1 MHRLHSVHLQFQLLF
16 LGYIL
21 LNKSSS
27 ASTANSGSAATA
39 HQTAQVEID
48 ANGQFSSSSSPESS
62 TVSLDSRHSY
72 QHLGVDYSWPTHHH
86 DSEYF
91 PEHRKEAYLNY
102 VNGCN
107 QQIHASID
115 IHDNSA
121 RYYNNRVNQRERF
134 TCFKYEQDRMDMN
147 LHQPRMMGT

>member
-1 MHRLHSVHLQFQLLF
+1 MQHDTRQCGAAKLQSKHCVQ
-16 LGYIL
+16 
-21 LNKSSS
+21 
-27 ASTANSGSAATA
+27 ASTANSGANTA

-48 ANGQFSSSSSPESS
+48 ANGQVSASSSESS
-62 TVSLDSRHSY
+62 AAASSLDSQYSNSQQQEQ

-91 PEHRKEAYLNY
+91 PEYRKEAYLNY

-107 QQIHASID
+107 QQIEASV
-115 IHDNSA
+115 H
-121 RYYNNRVNQRERF
+121 NNRVNQRERF

-147 LHQPRMMGT
+147 LNQPKMMGTCVL